1 MPAWSNEDDR
11 RFFSTLG
18 LLRKRV
24 RISSIFRMPG
34 GVTSAWGNI
43 LTTRECIQWETG
55 AQLLYALTLP
65 ISDPPARPRHPRRIY
80 FGATMDYRYEDLKM
94 SALYGIILVSVD
106 ISQLPLSKNATVH
119 SFEVSGRPG
128 DRFEHEV

>member
-1 MPAWSNEDDR
+1 
-11 RFFSTLG
+11 
-18 LLRKRV
+18 
-24 RISSIFRMPG
+24 
-34 GVTSAWGNI
+34 
-43 LTTRECIQWETG
+43 
-55 AQLLYALTLP
+55 
-65 ISDPPARPRHPRRIY
+65 
-80 FGATMDYRYEDLKM
+80 MDYRYEDLKM